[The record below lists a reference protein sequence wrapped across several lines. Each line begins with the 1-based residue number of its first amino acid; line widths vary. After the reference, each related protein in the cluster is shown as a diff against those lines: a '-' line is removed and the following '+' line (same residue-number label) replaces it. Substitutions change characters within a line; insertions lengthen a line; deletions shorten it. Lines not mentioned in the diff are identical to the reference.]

1 MQHRHAPPCRLFIVA
16 TTLFASGC
24 SQTILPTEFGTL
36 FKEVEIA
43 DHSAVTKP
51 EIQQSAREVVSVAPV
66 VRPASTP
73 TKSPA
78 SDLKNLWVT
87 FGHSLTFQAPQRV
100 AVRREIMAY
109 RGQRKFLRETSA
121 RAAPFL
127 HFILQETKRLGVPP
141 DLALLP
147 ILESGYQPAVISP
160 FGAAGLWQF
169 MAGTSSTFDLQR
181 TTWRDDRLDVV
192 TSTAAALEYLD
203 ALHTRFDGD
212 WLLAI
217 AAYNAGWGNVERAIA
232 QNQRAGLATDVWS
245 LPLTTGTHKLL
256 ARFLALVEIY
266 RRPAVYG
273 LNLEPLPDQAYF
285 TSLEL
290 RQPTDLRRLVQL
302 ANIDE
307 QTFRMLNPGLKGWHT
322 GPISAQ
328 KVQVPATA
336 LDAAIRVAA
345 QLAPSS
351 PPTRTSL
358 ASATEPRVP
367 GTSTRTYAAKRG
379 DSLWVIARRFD
390 TRVAQLERLNGI
402 SRNHPLRIGQR
413 IVLPRTD
420 AHHPAIAS
428 RSVVRYRV
436 RQGDSLW
443 TISRQFKVTI
453 GDLVAWNKLA
463 TRATLQLG
471 QELLVYRT
479 S

>member
-1 MQHRHAPPCRLFIVA
+1 MQRRPNPPWTLFVVV
-16 TTLFASGC
+16 TTLFAGGC
-24 SQTILPTEFGTL
+24 SQPILPTEFGRI
-36 FKEVEIA
+36 FKQKVEIA
-43 DHSAVTKP
+43 DHSTVIKPAGHQPARKVTAVP
-51 EIQQSAREVVSVAPV
+51 SV
-66 VRPASTP
+66 VRPAAAP
-73 TKSPA
+73 KSPT
-78 SDLKNLWVT
+78 SDIKNLWET
-87 FGHSLTFQAPQRV
+87 FAHSLTFVAPQRV
-100 AVRREIMAY
+100 AVRREVMAY

-127 HFILQETKRLGVPP
+127 YYILQETKRLGIPP

-147 ILESGYQPAVISP
+147 ILESGYQPAIISP
-160 FGAAGLWQF
+160 YGAAGLWQF
-169 MAGTSSTFDLQR
+169 MAGTSNTFGLQQ
-181 TTWRDDRLDVV
+181 TAWRDDRLDVV

-203 ALHTRFDGD
+203 ALHVRFDGD

-217 AAYNAGWGNVERAIA
+217 AAYNAGWGNVERAVA

-245 LPLTTGTHKLL
+245 LPLTAETHRLL

-266 RRPAVYG
+266 RRPTVYG
-273 LNLEPLPDQAYF
+273 LTLEPLPAQAYF

-290 RQPTDLRRLVQL
+290 RKPTDLRRLIQL

-307 QTFRMLNPGLKGWHT
+307 QTFRILNPGFKGWHT
-322 GPISAQ
+322 GPISPR
-328 KVQVPATA
+328 KVQVPASA

-351 PPTRTSL
+351 PPTETADASTARPSIP
-358 ASATEPRVP
+358 ASATR
-367 GTSTRTYAAKRG
+367 GYAAKRG

-413 IVLPRTD
+413 IAIPRTITP
-420 AHHPAIAS
+420 HPAIAK

-436 RQGDSLW
+436 RPGDSLW

-453 GDLVAWNKLA
+453 SDLVSWNKLA
-463 TRATLQLG
+463 ASATLQLG

-479 S
+479 G